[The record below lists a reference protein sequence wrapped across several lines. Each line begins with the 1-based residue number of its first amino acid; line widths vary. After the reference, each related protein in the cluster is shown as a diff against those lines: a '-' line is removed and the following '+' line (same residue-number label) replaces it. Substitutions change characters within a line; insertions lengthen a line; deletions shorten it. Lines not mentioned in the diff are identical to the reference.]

1 MCELAPQLLST
12 VAVAA
17 AMGVGESSVKRW
29 VDLGVLVATK
39 TPGGHRRIA
48 VGDLYRFLLATG
60 KTLADPS
67 AVGLSSEAGASIST
81 YRASCREAL
90 ALGDAHALESAIQ
103 IMRLSGMT
111 ATSVTDNVL
120 YPAFGDVRS
129 SCSHPSE
136 ECRVLHRAL
145 LIIQHAMP
153 AALSPGNQPPSNA
166 RRRIVYA
173 DIGDEVDAAPT
184 FFAEASM
191 WDAAEGLQLGVGVP
205 RPVIEGAL
213 EPFRADTLWLS
224 ASGPR
229 GRAELE
235 ADWSSIATRA
245 AALNVKV
252 YAFGNL
258 AERLTSAG
266 QVLVTSFS
274 DFRAQTLSAL

>member
-1 MCELAPQLLST
+1 MCELAPQHLST

-29 VDLGVLVATK
+29 VDMGVLSATK
-39 TPGGHRRIA
+39 TPGGHRRIS
-48 VGDLYRFLLATG
+48 VGDLYRFLVSTG

-67 AVGLSSEAGASIST
+67 AVGLSNELGASIST
-81 YRASCREAL
+81 YRAACRDAL
-90 ALGDAHALESAIQ
+90 ALGDPRALESAIH

-111 ATSVTDNVL
+111 GTSVTEDVL

-136 ECRVLHRAL
+136 ECRILHRAL
-145 LIIQHAMP
+145 LLIQHAMP
-153 AALSPGNQPPSNA
+153 AALFPGNRTPPNGCL
-166 RRRIVYA
+166 RVVYA
-173 DIGDEVDAAPT
+173 DIGYEVDAAPT
-184 FFAEASM
+184 FFAEASL
-191 WDAAEGLQLGVGVP
+191 WDVAEGLQLGVGVP
-205 RPVIEGAL
+205 RLVIEGAL

-229 GRAELE
+229 GRSDLE

-258 AERLTSAG
+258 AERLTSGG

-274 DFRAQTLSAL
+274 DFRARTLSAL